1 MTAALRWLSLPLL
14 AATLLLFSPA
24 KAEAGVLITRG
35 DTIGELG
42 AISPELLKAA
52 DLPGNLKVGYKY
64 SYFGVFWL
72 DFWTYDGE
80 FCLYTTKEEGYN
92 PIEASV
98 AAKLL
103 NISEDQLKA
112 PFLYRFPLGLW
123 IIIGFGGLFVLS
135 IAVSAVIGKK
145 EDLGDVT
152 PTPSADPDHVGGEGA
167 DDADDEDDEDFY
179 RSTAKASNP
188 DLSAPAP
195 SAPAPSP
202 AAMSSAPDISLAA
215 PAPVGPSSPSAS
227 APVGPS
233 SPSAPAPV
241 GPSSP
246 SDPNS

>member
-42 AISPELLKAA
+42 AIDPELLKAA
-52 DLPGNLKVGYKY
+52 DLPSNLKVGYKY

-98 AAKLL
+98 AAELL

-135 IAVSAVIGKK
+135 IAASAVIGKK

-152 PTPSADPDHVGGEGA
+152 PNPSTDPNLTGGGERA
-167 DDADDEDDEDFY
+167 DGDSDADHDLLREL
-179 RSTAKASNP
+179 SKARAPDPSP
-188 DLSAPAP
+188 DLSA
-195 SAPAPSP
+195 SASP
-202 AAMSSAPDISLAA
+202 A
-215 PAPVGPSSPSAS
+215 GPSSPSALAPAAPSSPS
-227 APVGPS
+227 ALAPTGPS
-233 SPSAPAPV
+233 SPSAPAPT

-246 SDPNS
+246 SDPTT